1 MRKIQHASEVGMR
14 IQKTADQDKSIIVF
28 KKKVSP
34 ELEADVAE
42 VRRIL
47 GLDPEAQE
55 FTVVYGSVAK

>member
-1 MRKIQHASEVGMR
+1 MR

-42 VRRIL
+42 VR
-47 GLDPEAQE
+47 DP
-55 FTVVYGSVAK
+55 GS